1 MKDIARHNAFKILNL
16 IDESQKPLDAV
27 MEEVM
32 PESRFPSKR
41 DRAFIQ
47 TQLKAPVDP
56 EALAA
61 DTPEPQRMQV
71 YSASLMTIRVDTQ
84 EEAQYLDRLAK
95 AMHLDEAMVNMLHMQ
110 MGLQPL
116 YA

>member
-47 TQLKAPVDP
+47 TI
-56 EALAA
+56 
-61 DTPEPQRMQV
+61 V
-71 YSASLMTIRVDTQ
+71 YGVLRWQGRIDWII
-84 EEAQYLDRLAK
+84 D
-95 AMHLDEAMVNMLHMQ
+95 HF
-110 MGLQPL
+110 
-116 YA
+116 